1 MGAKEKMKIKEL
13 LESYEML
20 DILGDDAKDLASGDR
35 EYIGVIKLSQDFE
48 QRLPRVIARYERAYN
63 KLWNSFDDPEY
74 SDEEQW
80 VDARYELSMNFLMK
94 NGLAT
99 RIK

>member
-1 MGAKEKMKIKEL
+1 MKIKEL
-13 LESYEML
+13 LESHEML
-20 DILGDDAKDLASGDR
+20 DLLKDDAADLVRGSR
-35 EYIGVIKLSQDFE
+35 EYVGVIKLSQDFE

-74 SDEEQW
+74 DEEEQW
-80 VDARYELSMNFLMK
+80 VDARYELSMNFLIK

-99 RIK
+99 RIG

>member
-1 MGAKEKMKIKEL
+1 MKIRDL
-13 LESYEML
+13 LESHEML
-20 DILGDDAKDLASGDR
+20 DLLRDDAADLVRGDR

-48 QRLPRVIARYERAYN
+48 QRLPRVIGRYERAFN

-74 SDEEQW
+74 GEEEQW
-80 VDARYELSMNFLMK
+80 IDAKYELSMNFLLK

-99 RIK
+99 RIR